1 MDDKMSWLLSSRGW
15 TKDLALG
22 LLTSLF
28 KVHSLGIGGF
38 TAYLAATKNHH
49 LQSDCKTMIF
59 LTYYYLALGL
69 GSILWS
75 WKNAY
80 EGQDYFSLD
89 PDSENGKISLINAK
103 IWAFCS
109 FFSYIFATI
118 IFGIFITLPSKF

>member
-1 MDDKMSWLLSSRGW
+1 MDDEMSWILSSRGW

-28 KVHSLGIGGF
+28 KVHSLGLGGF

-49 LQSDCKTMIF
+49 LQSDCKIILIF

-69 GSILWS
+69 GTILWA
-75 WKNAY
+75 WKHAY
-80 EGQDYFSLD
+80 EGQDYFSID
-89 PDSENGKISLINAK
+89 PYSENGKNSLICAK
-103 IWAFCS
+103 TWAFCS

-118 IFGIFITLPSKF
+118 IFGIFIYITL